1 MTSSTP
7 DPLRHRNPEP
17 APAPTPGELA
27 GRRGYR
33 PRFLGPEVPLPLPV
47 DPGIGTVVL
56 RYTHFSVVFRP
67 DRRLAAATAV
77 AIDGHRLRDL
87 TREDDRWRFDPRIP
101 SDQQTG
107 APVYE
112 HNTLDRGHLVRRLD
126 PVWGGEAEALQA
138 NDDTFY
144 LTNAAP
150 QSEEFNRGKLLWLGL
165 ESYLLDHAA
174 DSERKL
180 VVLSGPVLRAGDP
193 PYRGVRIPLSFW
205 KVTAFLTEDGE
216 LASTAYLL
224 DQSPDL
230 ATAGPALAAAEAA
243 GAVPPL
249 GAFRTFQTPVSDIAA
264 LTGLDLG
271 PLPAADRLRPGP
283 VPEGAPPQHRWTELS
298 ELDQIVL

>member
-1 MTSSTP
+1 MTSP
-7 DPLRHRNPEP
+7 HPQP
-17 APAPTPGELA
+17 APTAPAAVPAPTPAQLA

-47 DPGIGTVVL
+47 DPGTGTVVL

-87 TREDDRWRFDPRIP
+87 PREGDRWRFDPRIP
-101 SDQQTG
+101 AAQQAG
-107 APVYE
+107 DALYDR
-112 HNTLDRGHLVRRLD
+112 NGLDRGHLVRRLD

-144 LTNAAP
+144 FTNAAP
-150 QSEEFNRGKLLWLGL
+150 QSEDFNRSKLLWLGL

-174 DSERKL
+174 DSDRRL
-180 VVLSGPVLRAGDP
+180 VVLSGPVLRPDDP
-193 PYRGVRIPLSFW
+193 PYRGMRIPLSFW

-224 DQSPDL
+224 NQSPDL
-230 ATAGPALAAAEAA
+230 STAPPTVDPAGAAE
-243 GAVPPL
+243 AVPPL
-249 GAFRTFQTPVSDIAA
+249 GAYRTFQTPVADIAV

-271 PLPAADRLRPGP
+271 PLPAADRYRPAP
-283 VPEGAPPQHRWTELS
+283 APEGAPPRHRWTELS
-298 ELDQIVL
+298 ELDQIVF